1 MLEETEL
8 WEANMQ
14 WRKRDRTVWD
24 EVLFDQTVPEE
35 HRLRKVDATLDLT
48 FINDMC
54 SDVYAACGRPAE
66 EPEHL
71 FRMYLLMFLENI
83 PFETVLARQV
93 NETPAY
99 RWFCGFGFGDSVP
112 DHSSLYVFRHRLEAR
127 RFSAIFAAVVQQC
140 QQRGLVHN
148 ERWYVDPTDVRAS
161 ATPYSS
167 YQKALALAWV
177 LQAYVAG
184 HEAELASLVQQKAK
198 DLPTFIAQLACEAL
212 QFKRTHMIQRRLPN
226 LRLERTSVAGL
237 RPLLMSLVATARAQG
252 TPTDWSWETLQKQV
266 QAWLGYL
273 PGGRGDPDA
282 HLART
287 TDQQLFLGYWGTL
300 MVDATYEII
309 VAAELFTTHK
319 AQPPTFLP
327 TYQRAKDIIGQHPR
341 ALGADAV
348 FDTVAI
354 ARALADDGVNV
365 FIPVWRRPGPS
376 ADLFGQERF
385 TLHDDGSVTC
395 PAEQPMTFLYQRSYD
410 AARVFRGQGCP
421 TCPLRSQ
428 CTRAKGD
435 RKIYLHPEQWRQRQ
449 AQRAKCQ
456 TPEHRAVMKDRFATI
471 EPAIGHSKTYHQL
484 GKAHYRSLPMNQIG
498 FLMAAM
504 SINIEK
510 VVRYRD
516 VSLGQAMLSTN

>member
-1 MLEETEL
+1 
-8 WEANMQ
+8 MQ
-14 WRKRDRTVWD
+14 WRKRDRAVWD

-35 HRLRKVDATLDLT
+35 HRLRKVDATIDLT

-99 RWFCGFGFGDSVP
+99 RWFCGFGFSDAVP
-112 DHSSLYVFRHRLEAR
+112 DHSSLYVFRRRLEPR

-177 LQAYVAG
+177 LQVYVAG

-212 QFKRTHMIQRRLPN
+212 HFKRTHMIQRRLPT
-226 LRLERTSVAGL
+226 LRLERTSIAGL

-282 HLART
+282 PLART
-287 TDQQLFLGYWGTL
+287 TDQQLFLGYWGSL

-341 ALGADAV
+341 AL
-348 FDTVAI
+348 
-354 ARALADDGVNV
+354 
-365 FIPVWRRPGPS
+365 
-376 ADLFGQERF
+376 
-385 TLHDDGSVTC
+385 
-395 PAEQPMTFLYQRSYD
+395 
-410 AARVFRGQGCP
+410 
-421 TCPLRSQ
+421 
-428 CTRAKGD
+428 
-435 RKIYLHPEQWRQRQ
+435 
-449 AQRAKCQ
+449 
-456 TPEHRAVMKDRFATI
+456 
-471 EPAIGHSKTYHQL
+471 
-484 GKAHYRSLPMNQIG
+484 
-498 FLMAAM
+498 
-504 SINIEK
+504 
-510 VVRYRD
+510 
-516 VSLGQAMLSTN
+516 